1 MAVALNDA
9 ARQLVDGK
17 NFGVV
22 ATLNADGSPHT
33 SVVWVTR
40 DGDRV
45 LFSTHSARRKARNI
59 ARDPR
64 VGITIL
70 DRADPYRTV
79 DIRGTAELVEDE
91 GHVVQRAVNRKYM
104 GGDPPP
110 DPDGVVRLVVRVTPE
125 RVVEFPG

>member
-1 MAVALNDA
+1 MAVALNDS

-45 LFSTHSARRKARNI
+45 LFSTHSGRLKARNI
-59 ARDPR
+59 ARDAR
-64 VGITIL
+64 VSITIL
-70 DRADPYRTV
+70 DRDDPYRTV
-79 DIRGTAELVEDE
+79 DIRGRAELAEDE
-91 GHVVQRAVNRKYM
+91 GRVVQRAVNYKYM

-125 RVVEFPG
+125 RIVEFPG